1 MLDFQLFRVKVYP
14 SPQRLLFQG
23 EITRQEALRRSLCS
37 LPQVELRTGRVWHIG
52 NVREIDKAGLYFR
65 IGRTSRSTVGV
76 YEEGNSTDQ
85 EFETA
90 PYSHVMLDVELEI
103 SAIAKKTQL
112 APKPSGIANQLA
124 RLLNHSGPA
133 RELGF
138 SVEVDEISDP
148 EDFVT
153 YLREADAIPKFW
165 MTFSRP
171 NAIDANKDFV
181 QPFQKFLAESNGE
194 RGKAELQGGALEP
207 GLLEELAR
215 SAAATGNDAGAT
227 MIRATEERKIRK
239 RLRGNTV
246 NIEEEDLT
254 DDQGLTRLL
263 NHVKEAY
270 KRIRG
275 KAGER

>member
-1 MLDFQLFRVKVYP
+1 
-14 SPQRLLFQG
+14 
-23 EITRQEALRRSLCS
+23 
-37 LPQVELRTGRVWHIG
+37 
-52 NVREIDKAGLYFR
+52 
-65 IGRTSRSTVGV
+65 
-76 YEEGNSTDQ
+76 
-85 EFETA
+85 
-90 PYSHVMLDVELEI
+90 
-103 SAIAKKTQL
+103 
-112 APKPSGIANQLA
+112 
-124 RLLNHSGPA
+124 
-133 RELGF
+133 
-138 SVEVDEISDP
+138 
-148 EDFVT
+148 
-153 YLREADAIPKFW
+153 
-165 MTFSRP
+165 
-171 NAIDANKDFV
+171 V

-194 RGKAELQGGALEP
+194 RGKAELQGGALQP

-227 MIRATEERKIRK
+227 MIRAAEERKVRK